1 MKKLLRILLILSMF
15 AYLGVTAFA
24 AETHEITSAAFPLYF
39 DSDDMGMDVTLYF
52 LDGVTDLPYIEVND
66 WLSLMDNFF
75 DGPGTDINYSIETDG
90 PVVTYTRHNSDSEA
104 RDNGATMVID
114 FDKNSIDFM
123 DYNVFCLRGNAA
135 TLLDTVT
142 MNLLNEAG
150 EPVLLEKI
158 DTGSFTRYGDELVF
172 PLSDYGID
180 LIMQDGLYLIPLQT
194 MSDIVMPNTTMG
206 SFFFNGQCVIVSADI
221 SACSDL
227 YYAAPTGDRSEAL
240 AEFGYSEL
248 CMMLDYFYGLK
259 ETHRIE
265 SFDRLF
271 DDIGFKG
278 LLLGPSA
285 EQADK
290 AIYRLTTDFLDDNHT
305 DWHGFSYLAGPLDY
319 SASGAART
327 KLFAYLERLNAAKAQ
342 FYPDG
347 IPGYEEI
354 GNTAYISFDTFMN
367 LTRNG
372 EDYYL
377 VEDLQDFPDEDSIA
391 LIMRAHEQIY
401 RENSPIENVVLDL
414 STNLGGSESAAA
426 FTIAWFLGEAAIS
439 GTDNMTGAMGT
450 TTYRADVNRDGVFD
464 EKDTVADK
472 NLFCLIS
479 PCSFSSGN
487 LVPCVFKDSGKVTL
501 LGRTSGGGA
510 CSILN
515 VSTAWGTSFQI
526 SVNIC
531 ASFLKNGAFY
541 DVDRGADPDFVLPKP
556 EQYYDRTELT
566 DYINSIC
573 WNTNP

>member
-1 MKKLLRILLILSMF
+1 MKKLLSILLIVSMIVS
-15 AYLGVTAFA
+15 LGVTAFA

-104 RDNGATMVID
+104 KDNGATMVID

-150 EPVLLEKI
+150 EPVLLEKV
-158 DTGSFTRYGDELVF
+158 DTGSFTRYGDELIF

-180 LIMQDGLYLIPLQT
+180 LIMQDGLYLVPLQT

-221 SACSDL
+221 SACADL

-240 AEFGYSEL
+240 AEFGYNEL
-248 CMMLDYFYGLK
+248 CMMMDYFYGLK

-278 LLLGPSA
+278 PLTGPSA

-377 VEDLQDFPDEDSIA
+377 VEDLQDFPAEDSIA

-414 STNLGGSESAAA
+414 STNLGGSESAAV

-487 LVPCVFKDSGKVTL
+487 LVPCVFKDSGMVTL

-541 DVDRGADPDFVLPKP
+541 DVDRGAEPDYVLTVPDSF
-556 EQYYDRTELT
+556 YDRAALT
-566 DYINSIC
+566 DYLNSL
-573 WNTNP
+573 P

>member
-1 MKKLLRILLILSMF
+1 MKKLLSILLILSMF
-15 AYLGVTAFA
+15 ASLGVTAFA

-150 EPVLLEKI
+150 EPVLLEKV
-158 DTGSFTRYGDELVF
+158 DTGSFTRYGDELIF

-180 LIMQDGLYLIPLQT
+180 LIMQDGLYLVPLQT

-221 SACSDL
+221 SACADL

-240 AEFGYSEL
+240 AEFGYNEL
-248 CMMLDYFYGLK
+248 CMMMDYFYGLK

-278 LLLGPSA
+278 PLTGPSA

-377 VEDLQDFPDEDSIA
+377 VEDLQDFPAEDSIA

-414 STNLGGSESAAA
+414 STNLGGSESAAV

-487 LVPCVFKDSGKVTL
+487 LVPCVFKDSGMVTL

-510 CSILN
+510 
-515 VSTAWGTSFQI
+515 
-526 SVNIC
+526 
-531 ASFLKNGAFY
+531 
-541 DVDRGADPDFVLPKP
+541 
-556 EQYYDRTELT
+556 
-566 DYINSIC
+566 
-573 WNTNP
+573 

>member
-1 MKKLLRILLILSMF
+1 MKKLLSILLILSMF
-15 AYLGVTAFA
+15 ASLGVTAFA

-150 EPVLLEKI
+150 EPVLLEKV
-158 DTGSFTRYGDELVF
+158 DTGSFTRYGDELIF

-180 LIMQDGLYLIPLQT
+180 LIMQDGLYLVPLQT

-221 SACSDL
+221 SACADL

-240 AEFGYSEL
+240 AEFGYNEL
-248 CMMLDYFYGLK
+248 CMMMDYFYGLK

-278 LLLGPSA
+278 PLTGPSA

-377 VEDLQDFPDEDSIA
+377 VEDLQDFPAEDSIA

-487 LVPCVFKDSGKVTL
+487 LVPCVFKDSGMVTL

-541 DVDRGADPDFVLPKP
+541 DVDRGAEPDYVLTVPDSF
-556 EQYYDRTELT
+556 YDRTALT
-566 DYINSIC
+566 DYLNSL
-573 WNTNP
+573 P

>member
-1 MKKLLRILLILSMF
+1 MKKLLSILLILSMF
-15 AYLGVTAFA
+15 ASLGVTAFA
-24 AETHEITSAAFPLYF
+24 AETHEFTSAAFPLYF

-66 WLSLMDNFF
+66 WLRLMDNFF

-150 EPVLLEKI
+150 EPVLLEKV
-158 DTGSFTRYGDELVF
+158 DTGSFTRYGDELIF

-180 LIMQDGLYLIPLQT
+180 LIMQDGLYLVPLQT

-221 SACSDL
+221 SACADL

-240 AEFGYSEL
+240 AEFGYNEL
-248 CMMLDYFYGLK
+248 CMMMDYFYGLK

-278 LLLGPSA
+278 PLTGPSA

-377 VEDLQDFPDEDSIA
+377 VEDLQDFPAEDSIA

-414 STNLGGSESAAA
+414 STNLGGSESAAV

-487 LVPCVFKDSGKVTL
+487 LVPCVFKDSGMVTL

-541 DVDRGADPDFVLPKP
+541 DVDRGAEPDYVLTVPDSF
-556 EQYYDRTELT
+556 YDRAALT
-566 DYINSIC
+566 DYLNSL
-573 WNTNP
+573 P

>member
-1 MKKLLRILLILSMF
+1 MKKLLSILLILSMF
-15 AYLGVTAFA
+15 ASLGVTAFA
-24 AETHEITSAAFPLYF
+24 AETHEITSSAFPLYF

-150 EPVLLEKI
+150 EPVLLEKV
-158 DTGSFTRYGDELVF
+158 DTGSFTRYGDELIF

-180 LIMQDGLYLIPLQT
+180 LIMQDGLYLVPLQT

-221 SACSDL
+221 SACADL

-240 AEFGYSEL
+240 AEFGYNEL
-248 CMMLDYFYGLK
+248 CMMMDYFYGLK

-278 LLLGPSA
+278 PLTGPSA

-377 VEDLQDFPDEDSIA
+377 VEDLQDFPAEDSIA

-439 GTDNMTGAMGT
+439 GTDNITGAMGT

-487 LVPCVFKDSGKVTL
+487 LVPCVFKDSGMVTL

-541 DVDRGADPDFVLPKP
+541 DVDRGAEPDYVLTVPDSF
-556 EQYYDRTELT
+556 YDRAALT
-566 DYINSIC
+566 DYLNSL
-573 WNTNP
+573 P

>member
-1 MKKLLRILLILSMF
+1 MKKLLSILLILSMF
-15 AYLGVTAFA
+15 ASLGVTAFA

-75 DGPGTDINYSIETDG
+75 DGPGMDINYSIETDG

-104 RDNGATMVID
+104 KDNGATMVID

-150 EPVLLEKI
+150 EPVLLEKV
-158 DTGSFTRYGDELVF
+158 DTGSFTRYGDELIF

-180 LIMQDGLYLIPLQT
+180 LIMQDGLYLVPLQT

-221 SACSDL
+221 SACADL

-240 AEFGYSEL
+240 AEFGYNEL
-248 CMMLDYFYGLK
+248 CMMMDYFYGLK

-278 LLLGPSA
+278 PLTGPSA

-377 VEDLQDFPDEDSIA
+377 VEDLQDFPAEDSIA

-414 STNLGGSESAAA
+414 STNLGGSESAAV

-487 LVPCVFKDSGKVTL
+487 LVPCVFKDSGMVTL

-541 DVDRGADPDFVLPKP
+541 DVDRGAEPDYVLTVPDSF
-556 EQYYDRTELT
+556 YDRAALT
-566 DYINSIC
+566 DYLNSL
-573 WNTNP
+573 P

>member
-1 MKKLLRILLILSMF
+1 MKKLLSILLILSMF
-15 AYLGVTAFA
+15 ASLGVTAFA

-150 EPVLLEKI
+150 EPVLLEKV
-158 DTGSFTRYGDELVF
+158 DTGSFTRYGDELIF

-180 LIMQDGLYLIPLQT
+180 LIMQDGLYLVPLQT

-221 SACSDL
+221 SACADL

-240 AEFGYSEL
+240 AEFGYNEL
-248 CMMLDYFYGLK
+248 CMMMDYFYGLK

-278 LLLGPSA
+278 PLTGPSA

-377 VEDLQDFPDEDSIA
+377 VEDLQDFPAEDSIA

-414 STNLGGSESAAA
+414 STNIGGSESAAV

-541 DVDRGADPDFVLPKP
+541 DVDRGAEPDYVLTVPDSF
-556 EQYYDRTELT
+556 YDRAALT
-566 DYINSIC
+566 DYLNSL
-573 WNTNP
+573 P

>member
-1 MKKLLRILLILSMF
+1 MKKLLSILLIVSMIVS
-15 AYLGVTAFA
+15 LGVTAFA

-150 EPVLLEKI
+150 EPVLLEKV
-158 DTGSFTRYGDELVF
+158 DTGSFTRYGDELIF

-180 LIMQDGLYLIPLQT
+180 LIMQDGLYLVPLQT

-221 SACSDL
+221 SACADL

-240 AEFGYSEL
+240 AEFGYNEL
-248 CMMLDYFYGLK
+248 CMMMDYFYGLK

-278 LLLGPSA
+278 PLTGPSA

-377 VEDLQDFPDEDSIA
+377 VEDLQDFPAEDSIA

-487 LVPCVFKDSGKVTL
+487 LVPCVFKDSGMVTL

-541 DVDRGADPDFVLPKP
+541 DVDRGAEPDYVLTVPDSF
-556 EQYYDRTELT
+556 YDRAALT
-566 DYINSIC
+566 DYLNSL
-573 WNTNP
+573 P

>member
-1 MKKLLRILLILSMF
+1 MKKLLSILLILSMF
-15 AYLGVTAFA
+15 ASLGVTAFA

-52 LDGVTDLPYIEVND
+52 LDGVTDLPYIEAND

-150 EPVLLEKI
+150 EPVLLEKV
-158 DTGSFTRYGDELVF
+158 DTGSFTRYGDELIF

-180 LIMQDGLYLIPLQT
+180 LIMQDGLYLVPLQT

-221 SACSDL
+221 SACADL

-240 AEFGYSEL
+240 AEFGYNEL
-248 CMMLDYFYGLK
+248 CMMMDYFYGLK

-278 LLLGPSA
+278 PLTGPSA

-377 VEDLQDFPDEDSIA
+377 VEDLQDFPAEDSIA

-439 GTDNMTGAMGT
+439 GTDNITGAMGT

-487 LVPCVFKDSGKVTL
+487 LVPCVFKDSGMVTL

-541 DVDRGADPDFVLPKP
+541 DVDRGAEPDYVLTVPDSF
-556 EQYYDRTELT
+556 YDRAALT
-566 DYINSIC
+566 DYLNSL
-573 WNTNP
+573 P

>member
-1 MKKLLRILLILSMF
+1 MKKLLSILLIVSMIVS
-15 AYLGVTAFA
+15 LGVTAFA

-104 RDNGATMVID
+104 KDNGATMVID

-150 EPVLLEKI
+150 EPVLLEKL
-158 DTGSFTRYGDELVF
+158 DTGSFTRYGDELIF

-180 LIMQDGLYLIPLQT
+180 LIMQDGLYLVPLQT

-221 SACSDL
+221 SACADL

-240 AEFGYSEL
+240 AEFGYNEL

-278 LLLGPSA
+278 PLTGPSA

-377 VEDLQDFPDEDSIA
+377 VEDLQDFPAEDSIA

-414 STNLGGSESAAA
+414 STNLGGSESAAV

-487 LVPCVFKDSGKVTL
+487 LVPCVFKDSGMVTL

-541 DVDRGADPDFVLPKP
+541 DVDRGAEPDYVLTVPDSF
-556 EQYYDRTELT
+556 YDRAALT
-566 DYINSIC
+566 DYLNSL
-573 WNTNP
+573 P

>member
-1 MKKLLRILLILSMF
+1 MKKLLSILLILSMF
-15 AYLGVTAFA
+15 ASLGVTAFA

-104 RDNGATMVID
+104 KDNGATMVID

-150 EPVLLEKI
+150 EPVLLEKV
-158 DTGSFTRYGDELVF
+158 DTGSFTRYGDELIF

-180 LIMQDGLYLIPLQT
+180 LIMQDGLYLVPLQT

-221 SACSDL
+221 SACADL

-240 AEFGYSEL
+240 AEFGYNEL
-248 CMMLDYFYGLK
+248 CMMMDYFYGLK

-278 LLLGPSA
+278 PLTGPSA

-377 VEDLQDFPDEDSIA
+377 VEDLQDFPAEDSIA

-414 STNLGGSESAAA
+414 STNLGGSESAAV

-487 LVPCVFKDSGKVTL
+487 LVPCVFKDSGMVTL

-541 DVDRGADPDFVLPKP
+541 DVDRGAEPDYVLTVPDSF
-556 EQYYDRTELT
+556 YDRAALT
-566 DYINSIC
+566 DYLNSL
-573 WNTNP
+573 P

>member
-1 MKKLLRILLILSMF
+1 MKKLLSILLIVSMIVS
-15 AYLGVTAFA
+15 LGVTAFA

-104 RDNGATMVID
+104 KDNGATMVID

-150 EPVLLEKI
+150 EPVLLEKL
-158 DTGSFTRYGDELVF
+158 DTGSFTRYGDELIF

-180 LIMQDGLYLIPLQT
+180 LIMQDGLYLVPLQT

-221 SACSDL
+221 SACADL

-240 AEFGYSEL
+240 AEFGYNEL

-278 LLLGPSA
+278 PLTGPSA

-347 IPGYEEI
+347 IPGSEEI

-377 VEDLQDFPDEDSIA
+377 VEDLQDFPAEDSIA

-414 STNLGGSESAAA
+414 STNLGGSESAAV

-487 LVPCVFKDSGKVTL
+487 LVPCVFKDSGMVTL

-541 DVDRGADPDFVLPKP
+541 DVDRGAEPDYVLTVPDSF
-556 EQYYDRTELT
+556 YDRAALT
-566 DYINSIC
+566 DYLNSL
-573 WNTNP
+573 P

>member
-1 MKKLLRILLILSMF
+1 MKKLLSILLILSMF
-15 AYLGVTAFA
+15 ASLGVTAFA

-150 EPVLLEKI
+150 EPVLLEKV
-158 DTGSFTRYGDELVF
+158 DTGSFTRYGDELIF

-180 LIMQDGLYLIPLQT
+180 LIMQDGLYLVPLQT

-221 SACSDL
+221 SACADL

-240 AEFGYSEL
+240 AEFGYNEL
-248 CMMLDYFYGLK
+248 CMMMDYFYGLK

-278 LLLGPSA
+278 PLTGPSA

-377 VEDLQDFPDEDSIA
+377 VEDLQDFPAEDSIA
-391 LIMRAHEQIY
+391 MIMRAHEQIY

-414 STNLGGSESAAA
+414 STNLGGSESAAV

-487 LVPCVFKDSGKVTL
+487 LVPCVFKDSGMVTL

-541 DVDRGADPDFVLPKP
+541 DVDRGAEPDYVLTVPDSF
-556 EQYYDRTELT
+556 YDRAALT
-566 DYINSIC
+566 DYLNSL
-573 WNTNP
+573 P

>member
-1 MKKLLRILLILSMF
+1 MKKLLSILLILSMF
-15 AYLGVTAFA
+15 ASLGVTAFA

-150 EPVLLEKI
+150 EPVLLEKV
-158 DTGSFTRYGDELVF
+158 DTGSFTRYGDELIF

-180 LIMQDGLYLIPLQT
+180 LIMQDGLYLVPLQT

-221 SACSDL
+221 SACADL

-240 AEFGYSEL
+240 AEFGYNEL
-248 CMMLDYFYGLK
+248 CMMMDYFYGLK

-278 LLLGPSA
+278 PLTGPSA

-377 VEDLQDFPDEDSIA
+377 VEDLQDFPAEDSIA

-487 LVPCVFKDSGKVTL
+487 LVPCVFKDSGMVTL

-531 ASFLKNGAFY
+531 VSFLKNGAFY
-541 DVDRGADPDFVLPKP
+541 DVDRGAEPDYVLTVPDSF
-556 EQYYDRTELT
+556 YDRAALT
-566 DYINSIC
+566 DYLNSL
-573 WNTNP
+573 P

>member
-1 MKKLLRILLILSMF
+1 MKKLLSILLILSMF
-15 AYLGVTAFA
+15 ASLGVTAFA

-150 EPVLLEKI
+150 EPVLLEKV
-158 DTGSFTRYGDELVF
+158 DTGSFTRYGDELIF

-180 LIMQDGLYLIPLQT
+180 LIMQDGLYLVPLQT

-221 SACSDL
+221 SACADL

-240 AEFGYSEL
+240 AEFGYNEL
-248 CMMLDYFYGLK
+248 CMMMDYFYGLK

-278 LLLGPSA
+278 PLTGPSA

-377 VEDLQDFPDEDSIA
+377 VEDLQDFPAEDSIA

-414 STNLGGSESAAA
+414 STNLGGSESAAV

-487 LVPCVFKDSGKVTL
+487 LVPCVFKDSGMVTL

>member
-1 MKKLLRILLILSMF
+1 MKKLLSILLILSMF
-15 AYLGVTAFA
+15 ASLGVTAFA

-90 PVVTYTRHNSDSEA
+90 PFVTYTRHNSDSEA

-150 EPVLLEKI
+150 EPVLLEKV
-158 DTGSFTRYGDELVF
+158 DTGSFTRYGDELIF

-180 LIMQDGLYLIPLQT
+180 LIMQDGLYLVPLQT

-221 SACSDL
+221 SACADL

-240 AEFGYSEL
+240 AEFGYNEL
-248 CMMLDYFYGLK
+248 CMMMDYFYGLK

-278 LLLGPSA
+278 PLTGPSA

-377 VEDLQDFPDEDSIA
+377 VEDLQDFPAEDSIA

-414 STNLGGSESAAA
+414 STNLGGSESAAV

-487 LVPCVFKDSGKVTL
+487 LVPCVFKDSGMVTL

-541 DVDRGADPDFVLPKP
+541 DVDRGAEPDYVLTVPDSF
-556 EQYYDRTELT
+556 YDRAALT
-566 DYINSIC
+566 DYLNSL
-573 WNTNP
+573 P

>member
-1 MKKLLRILLILSMF
+1 MKKLLSILLILSMF
-15 AYLGVTAFA
+15 ASLGVTAFA

-104 RDNGATMVID
+104 KDNGATMVID

-150 EPVLLEKI
+150 EPVLLEKV
-158 DTGSFTRYGDELVF
+158 DTGSFTRYGDELIF

-180 LIMQDGLYLIPLQT
+180 LIMQDGLYLVPLQT

-221 SACSDL
+221 SACADL

-240 AEFGYSEL
+240 AEFGYNEL
-248 CMMLDYFYGLK
+248 CMMMDYFYGLK

-271 DDIGFKG
+271 DDIGFKEP
-278 LLLGPSA
+278 LTGPSA

-377 VEDLQDFPDEDSIA
+377 VEDLQDFPAEDSIA

-414 STNLGGSESAAA
+414 STNLGGSESAAV

-487 LVPCVFKDSGKVTL
+487 LVPCVFKDSGMVTL

-541 DVDRGADPDFVLPKP
+541 DVDRGAEPDYVLTVPDSF
-556 EQYYDRTELT
+556 YDRAALT
-566 DYINSIC
+566 DYLNSL
-573 WNTNP
+573 P

>member
-1 MKKLLRILLILSMF
+1 MKKLLSILLILSMI
-15 AYLGVTAFA
+15 ASLGVTAFA

-150 EPVLLEKI
+150 EPVLLEKV
-158 DTGSFTRYGDELVF
+158 DTGSFTRYGDELIF

-180 LIMQDGLYLIPLQT
+180 LIMQDGLYLVPLQT

-221 SACSDL
+221 SACADL

-240 AEFGYSEL
+240 AEFGYNEL
-248 CMMLDYFYGLK
+248 CMMMDYFYGLK

-278 LLLGPSA
+278 PLTGPSA

-377 VEDLQDFPDEDSIA
+377 VEDLQDFPAEDSIA

-414 STNLGGSESAAA
+414 STNLGGSESAAV

-487 LVPCVFKDSGKVTL
+487 LVPCVFKDSGMVTL

-541 DVDRGADPDFVLPKP
+541 DVDRGAEPDYVLTVPDSF
-556 EQYYDRTELT
+556 YDRAALT
-566 DYINSIC
+566 DYLNSL
-573 WNTNP
+573 P

>member
-1 MKKLLRILLILSMF
+1 MKKLLSILLILSMF
-15 AYLGVTAFA
+15 ASLGVTAFA

-150 EPVLLEKI
+150 EPVLLEKV
-158 DTGSFTRYGDELVF
+158 DTGSFTRYGDELIF

-180 LIMQDGLYLIPLQT
+180 LIMQDGLYLVPLQT

-221 SACSDL
+221 SACADL

-240 AEFGYSEL
+240 AEFGYNEL
-248 CMMLDYFYGLK
+248 CMMMDYFYGLK

-278 LLLGPSA
+278 PLTGPSA

-487 LVPCVFKDSGKVTL
+487 LVPCVFKDSGMVTL

-541 DVDRGADPDFVLPKP
+541 DVDRGAEPDYVLTVPDSF
-556 EQYYDRTELT
+556 YDRAALT
-566 DYINSIC
+566 DYLNSL
-573 WNTNP
+573 P

>member
-1 MKKLLRILLILSMF
+1 MKKLLSILLILSMF
-15 AYLGVTAFA
+15 ASLGVTAFA

-150 EPVLLEKI
+150 EPVLLEKV
-158 DTGSFTRYGDELVF
+158 DTGSFTRYGDELIF

-180 LIMQDGLYLIPLQT
+180 LIMQDGLYLVPLQT

-221 SACSDL
+221 SACADL

-240 AEFGYSEL
+240 AEFGYNEL
-248 CMMLDYFYGLK
+248 CMMMDYFYGLK

-278 LLLGPSA
+278 PLTGPSA

-342 FYPDG
+342 FYSDG

-377 VEDLQDFPDEDSIA
+377 VEDLQDFPAEDSIA

-414 STNLGGSESAAA
+414 STNLGGSESAAV

-487 LVPCVFKDSGKVTL
+487 LVPCVFKDSGMVTL

-541 DVDRGADPDFVLPKP
+541 DVDRGAEPDYVLTVPDSF
-556 EQYYDRTELT
+556 YDRAALT
-566 DYINSIC
+566 DYLNSL
-573 WNTNP
+573 P

>member
-1 MKKLLRILLILSMF
+1 MKKLLSILLILSMF
-15 AYLGVTAFA
+15 ASLGVTAFA

-104 RDNGATMVID
+104 KDNGATMVID

-150 EPVLLEKI
+150 EPVLLEKV
-158 DTGSFTRYGDELVF
+158 DTGSFTRYGDELIF

-180 LIMQDGLYLIPLQT
+180 LIMQDGLYLVPLQT

-221 SACSDL
+221 SACADL

-240 AEFGYSEL
+240 AEFGYNEL
-248 CMMLDYFYGLK
+248 CMMMDYFYGLK

-278 LLLGPSA
+278 PLTGPSA

-377 VEDLQDFPDEDSIA
+377 VEDLQDFPAEDSIA

-487 LVPCVFKDSGKVTL
+487 LVPCVFKDSGMVTL

-541 DVDRGADPDFVLPKP
+541 DVDRGAEPDYVLTVPDSF
-556 EQYYDRTELT
+556 YDRAALT
-566 DYINSIC
+566 DYLNSL
-573 WNTNP
+573 P

>member
-1 MKKLLRILLILSMF
+1 MKKLLSILLILSMF
-15 AYLGVTAFA
+15 ASLGVTAFA

-150 EPVLLEKI
+150 EPVLLEKV
-158 DTGSFTRYGDELVF
+158 DTGSFTRYGDELIF

-180 LIMQDGLYLIPLQT
+180 LIMQDGLYLVPLQT

-221 SACSDL
+221 SACADL

-240 AEFGYSEL
+240 AEFGYNEL
-248 CMMLDYFYGLK
+248 CMMMDYFYGLK

-278 LLLGPSA
+278 PLTGPSA

-342 FYPDG
+342 LYPDG

-372 EDYYL
+372 EDYYR
-377 VEDLQDFPDEDSIA
+377 VEDLQDFPAEDSIA

-414 STNLGGSESAAA
+414 STNLGGSESAAV

-487 LVPCVFKDSGKVTL
+487 LVPCVFKDSGMVTL

-541 DVDRGADPDFVLPKP
+541 DVDRGAEPDYVLTVPDSF
-556 EQYYDRTELT
+556 YDRAALT
-566 DYINSIC
+566 DYLNSL
-573 WNTNP
+573 P

>member
-1 MKKLLRILLILSMF
+1 MKKLLSILLILSMF
-15 AYLGVTAFA
+15 ASLGVTAFA

-66 WLSLMDNFF
+66 WLSLMDNFL

-150 EPVLLEKI
+150 EPVLLEKV
-158 DTGSFTRYGDELVF
+158 DTGSFTRYGDELIF

-180 LIMQDGLYLIPLQT
+180 LIMQDGLYLVPLQT

-221 SACSDL
+221 SACADL

-240 AEFGYSEL
+240 AEFGYNEL
-248 CMMLDYFYGLK
+248 CMMMDYFYGLK

-278 LLLGPSA
+278 PLTGPSA

-377 VEDLQDFPDEDSIA
+377 VEDLQDFPAEDSIA

-414 STNLGGSESAAA
+414 STNLGGSESAAV

-487 LVPCVFKDSGKVTL
+487 LVPCVFKDSGMVTL

-541 DVDRGADPDFVLPKP
+541 DVDRGAEPDYVLTVPDSF
-556 EQYYDRTELT
+556 YDRAALT
-566 DYINSIC
+566 DYLNSL
-573 WNTNP
+573 P

>member
-1 MKKLLRILLILSMF
+1 MKKLLSILLILSMF
-15 AYLGVTAFA
+15 ASLGVTAFA

-75 DGPGTDINYSIETDG
+75 DGPGTDINYSIDVEG

-150 EPVLLEKI
+150 EPVLLEKV
-158 DTGSFTRYGDELVF
+158 DTGSFTRYGDELIF

-180 LIMQDGLYLIPLQT
+180 LIMQDGLYLVPLQT

-221 SACSDL
+221 SACADL

-240 AEFGYSEL
+240 AEFGYNEL
-248 CMMLDYFYGLK
+248 CMMMDYFYGLK

-278 LLLGPSA
+278 PLTGPSA

-377 VEDLQDFPDEDSIA
+377 VEDLQDFPAEDSIA

-414 STNLGGSESAAA
+414 STNLGGSESAAV

-541 DVDRGADPDFVLPKP
+541 DVDRGAEPDFVLTVPDSF
-556 EQYYDRTELT
+556 YDRAALT
-566 DYINSIC
+566 DYLNSL
-573 WNTNP
+573 P

>member
-1 MKKLLRILLILSMF
+1 MKKLLSILLILSMF
-15 AYLGVTAFA
+15 ASLGVTAFA

-150 EPVLLEKI
+150 EPVLLEKV
-158 DTGSFTRYGDELVF
+158 DTGSFTRYGDELIF

-180 LIMQDGLYLIPLQT
+180 LIMQDGLYLVPLQT

-221 SACSDL
+221 SACADL

-240 AEFGYSEL
+240 AEFGYNEL
-248 CMMLDYFYGLK
+248 CMMMDYFYGLK

-278 LLLGPSA
+278 PLTGPSA

-377 VEDLQDFPDEDSIA
+377 VEDLQDFPAEDSIA

-414 STNLGGSESAAA
+414 STNLGGSESAAV

-487 LVPCVFKDSGKVTL
+487 LVPCVFKDSGMVTL

-541 DVDRGADPDFVLPKP
+541 DVDRGAEPDYVLTIPDSF
-556 EQYYDRTELT
+556 YDRAALT
-566 DYINSIC
+566 DYLNSL
-573 WNTNP
+573 P

>member
-1 MKKLLRILLILSMF
+1 MKKLLSILLILSMF
-15 AYLGVTAFA
+15 ASLGVTAFA

-150 EPVLLEKI
+150 EPVLLEKV
-158 DTGSFTRYGDELVF
+158 DTGSFTRYGDELIF

-180 LIMQDGLYLIPLQT
+180 LIMQDGLYLVPLQT

-221 SACSDL
+221 SACADL

-240 AEFGYSEL
+240 AEFGYNEL
-248 CMMLDYFYGLK
+248 CMMMDYFYGLK

-278 LLLGPSA
+278 PLTGPSA

-377 VEDLQDFPDEDSIA
+377 VEDLQDFPAEDSIA

-487 LVPCVFKDSGKVTL
+487 LVPCVFKDSGMVTL

-541 DVDRGADPDFVLPKP
+541 DVDRGAEPDYVLTVPDSF
-556 EQYYDRTELT
+556 YDRAALT
-566 DYINSIC
+566 DYLNSL
-573 WNTNP
+573 P

>member
-1 MKKLLRILLILSMF
+1 MKKLLSILLILSMF
-15 AYLGVTAFA
+15 ASLGVTAFA

-150 EPVLLEKI
+150 EPVLLEKV
-158 DTGSFTRYGDELVF
+158 DTGSFTRYGDELIF

-180 LIMQDGLYLIPLQT
+180 LIMQDGLYLVPLQT

-221 SACSDL
+221 SACADL

-240 AEFGYSEL
+240 AEFGYNEL
-248 CMMLDYFYGLK
+248 CMMMDYFYGLT

-278 LLLGPSA
+278 PLTGPSA

-377 VEDLQDFPDEDSIA
+377 VEDLQDFPAEDSIA

-487 LVPCVFKDSGKVTL
+487 LVPCVFKDSGMVTL

-541 DVDRGADPDFVLPKP
+541 DVDRGAEPDYVLTVPDSF
-556 EQYYDRTELT
+556 YDRAALT
-566 DYINSIC
+566 DYLNSL
-573 WNTNP
+573 P

>member
-1 MKKLLRILLILSMF
+1 MKKLLSILLILSMF
-15 AYLGVTAFA
+15 ASLGVTAFA

-66 WLSLMDNFF
+66 WLRLMDNFF

-150 EPVLLEKI
+150 EPVLLEKV
-158 DTGSFTRYGDELVF
+158 DTGSFTRYGDELIF

-180 LIMQDGLYLIPLQT
+180 LIMQDGLYLVPLQT

-221 SACSDL
+221 SACADL

-240 AEFGYSEL
+240 AEFGYNEL
-248 CMMLDYFYGLK
+248 CMMMDYFYGLK

-278 LLLGPSA
+278 PLTGPSA

-377 VEDLQDFPDEDSIA
+377 VEDLQDFPAEDSIA

-414 STNLGGSESAAA
+414 STNLGGSESAAV

-487 LVPCVFKDSGKVTL
+487 LVPCVFKDSGMVTL

-541 DVDRGADPDFVLPKP
+541 DVDRGAEPDYVLTVPDSF
-556 EQYYDRTELT
+556 YDRAALT
-566 DYINSIC
+566 DYLNSL
-573 WNTNP
+573 P

>member
-1 MKKLLRILLILSMF
+1 MKKLLSILLILSMF
-15 AYLGVTAFA
+15 ASLGVTAFA

-75 DGPGTDINYSIETDG
+75 DGPGTDINYSMETDG

-150 EPVLLEKI
+150 EPVLLEKV
-158 DTGSFTRYGDELVF
+158 DTGSFTRYGDELIF

-180 LIMQDGLYLIPLQT
+180 LIMQDGLYLVPLQT

-221 SACSDL
+221 SACADL

-240 AEFGYSEL
+240 AEFGYNEL
-248 CMMLDYFYGLK
+248 CMMMDYFYGLK

-278 LLLGPSA
+278 PLTGPSA

-377 VEDLQDFPDEDSIA
+377 VEDLQDFPAEDSIA

-414 STNLGGSESAAA
+414 STNLGGSESAAV

-487 LVPCVFKDSGKVTL
+487 LVPCVFKDSGMVTL

-541 DVDRGADPDFVLPKP
+541 DVDRGAEPDYVLTVPDSF
-556 EQYYDRTELT
+556 YDRAALT
-566 DYINSIC
+566 DYLNSL
-573 WNTNP
+573 P

>member
-1 MKKLLRILLILSMF
+1 MKKLLSILLILSMF
-15 AYLGVTAFA
+15 ASLGVTAFA

-104 RDNGATMVID
+104 KDNGATMVID

-150 EPVLLEKI
+150 EPVLLEKV
-158 DTGSFTRYGDELVF
+158 DTGSFTRYGDELIF

-180 LIMQDGLYLIPLQT
+180 LIMQDGLYLVPLQT

-221 SACSDL
+221 SACADL

-240 AEFGYSEL
+240 AEFGYNEL
-248 CMMLDYFYGLK
+248 CMMMDYFYGLK

-278 LLLGPSA
+278 PLTGPSA

-377 VEDLQDFPDEDSIA
+377 VEDLQDFPAEDSIA

-414 STNLGGSESAAA
+414 STNLGGSESAAV

-487 LVPCVFKDSGKVTL
+487 LVPCVFKDSGMVTL

-541 DVDRGADPDFVLPKP
+541 DVDRGAEPDYVLTVPDSF
-556 EQYYDRTELT
+556 YDRAALT
-566 DYINSIC
+566 DYLNIL
-573 WNTNP
+573 P

>member
-1 MKKLLRILLILSMF
+1 MKKLLSILLILSMF
-15 AYLGVTAFA
+15 ASLGVTAFA

-90 PVVTYTRHNSDSEA
+90 PVVTYTRHNSDSDA
-104 RDNGATMVID
+104 KDNGATMVID

-150 EPVLLEKI
+150 EPVLLEKV
-158 DTGSFTRYGDELVF
+158 DTGSFTRYGDELIF

-180 LIMQDGLYLIPLQT
+180 LIMQDGLYLVPLQT

-221 SACSDL
+221 SACADL

-240 AEFGYSEL
+240 AEFGYNEL
-248 CMMLDYFYGLK
+248 CMMMDYFYGLK

-278 LLLGPSA
+278 PLTGPSA

-327 KLFAYLERLNAAKAQ
+327 KLFAYLERLNTAKAQ

-377 VEDLQDFPDEDSIA
+377 VEDLQDFPAEDSIA

-414 STNLGGSESAAA
+414 STNLGGSESAAV

-487 LVPCVFKDSGKVTL
+487 LVPCVFKDSGMVTL

-541 DVDRGADPDFVLPKP
+541 DVDRGAEPDYVLTVPDSF
-556 EQYYDRTELT
+556 YDRAALT
-566 DYINSIC
+566 DYLNSL
-573 WNTNP
+573 P

>member
-1 MKKLLRILLILSMF
+1 MKKLLSILLILSMF
-15 AYLGVTAFA
+15 ASLGVTAFA

-104 RDNGATMVID
+104 RDNSATMVID

-150 EPVLLEKI
+150 EPVLLEKV
-158 DTGSFTRYGDELVF
+158 DTGSFTRYGDELIF

-180 LIMQDGLYLIPLQT
+180 LIMQDGLYLVPLQT

-221 SACSDL
+221 SACADL

-240 AEFGYSEL
+240 AEFGYNEL
-248 CMMLDYFYGLK
+248 CMMMDYFYGLK

-278 LLLGPSA
+278 PLTGPSA

-377 VEDLQDFPDEDSIA
+377 VEDLQDFPAEDSIA

-414 STNLGGSESAAA
+414 STNLGGSESAAV

-487 LVPCVFKDSGKVTL
+487 LVPCVFKDSGMVTL

-541 DVDRGADPDFVLPKP
+541 DVDRGAEPDYVLTVPDSF
-556 EQYYDRTELT
+556 YDRAALT
-566 DYINSIC
+566 DYLNSL
-573 WNTNP
+573 P

>member
-1 MKKLLRILLILSMF
+1 MKKLLSILLILSMF
-15 AYLGVTAFA
+15 ASLGVTAFA

-150 EPVLLEKI
+150 EPVLLEKV
-158 DTGSFTRYGDELVF
+158 DTGSFTRYGDELIF

-180 LIMQDGLYLIPLQT
+180 LIMQDGLYLVPLQT

-221 SACSDL
+221 SACADL

-240 AEFGYSEL
+240 AEFGYNEL
-248 CMMLDYFYGLK
+248 CMMMDYFYGLK

-278 LLLGPSA
+278 PLTGPSA

-377 VEDLQDFPDEDSIA
+377 VEDLQDFPAEDSIA

-414 STNLGGSESAAA
+414 STNLGGSESAAV

-487 LVPCVFKDSGKVTL
+487 LVPCVFKDSGMVTL

-541 DVDRGADPDFVLPKP
+541 DVDRGAEPDYVLTVPDSF
-556 EQYYDRTELT
+556 YDRAALT
-566 DYINSIC
+566 DYLNSL
-573 WNTNP
+573 P

>member
-1 MKKLLRILLILSMF
+1 MKKLLSILLILSMF
-15 AYLGVTAFA
+15 ASLGVTAFA

-90 PVVTYTRHNSDSEA
+90 PVVTYPRHNSDSEA

-150 EPVLLEKI
+150 EPVLLEKV
-158 DTGSFTRYGDELVF
+158 DTGSFTRYGDELIF

-180 LIMQDGLYLIPLQT
+180 LIMQDGLYLVPLQT

-221 SACSDL
+221 SACADL

-240 AEFGYSEL
+240 AEFGYNEL
-248 CMMLDYFYGLK
+248 CMMMDYFYGLK

-278 LLLGPSA
+278 PLTGPSA

-377 VEDLQDFPDEDSIA
+377 VEDLQDFPAEDSIA

-414 STNLGGSESAAA
+414 STNLGGSESAAV

-472 NLFCLIS
+472 T
-479 PCSFSSGN
+479 CS
-487 LVPCVFKDSGKVTL
+487 
-501 LGRTSGGGA
+501 A
-510 CSILN
+510 
-515 VSTAWGTSFQI
+515 
-526 SVNIC
+526 
-531 ASFLKNGAFY
+531 
-541 DVDRGADPDFVLPKP
+541 
-556 EQYYDRTELT
+556 
-566 DYINSIC
+566 
-573 WNTNP
+573 

>member
-1 MKKLLRILLILSMF
+1 MKKLLSILLILSMF
-15 AYLGVTAFA
+15 ASLGVTAFA

-75 DGPGTDINYSIETDG
+75 DGPGTDINYSIDVEG

-150 EPVLLEKI
+150 EPVLLEKV
-158 DTGSFTRYGDELVF
+158 DTGSFTRYGDELIF

-180 LIMQDGLYLIPLQT
+180 LIMQDGLYLVPLQT

-221 SACSDL
+221 SACADL

-240 AEFGYSEL
+240 AEFGYNEL
-248 CMMLDYFYGLK
+248 CMMMDYFYGLK

-278 LLLGPSA
+278 PLTGPSA

-377 VEDLQDFPDEDSIA
+377 VEDLQDFPAEDSIA

-414 STNLGGSESAAA
+414 STNLGGSESAAV

-487 LVPCVFKDSGKVTL
+487 LVPCVFKDSGMVTL

-541 DVDRGADPDFVLPKP
+541 DVDRGAEPDYVLTVPDSF
-556 EQYYDRTELT
+556 YDRAALT
-566 DYINSIC
+566 DYLNSL
-573 WNTNP
+573 P